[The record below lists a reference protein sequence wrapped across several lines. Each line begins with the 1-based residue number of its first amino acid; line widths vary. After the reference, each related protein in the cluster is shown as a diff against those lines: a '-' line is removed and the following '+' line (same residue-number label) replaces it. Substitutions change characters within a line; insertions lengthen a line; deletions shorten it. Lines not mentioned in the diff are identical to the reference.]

1 VTEGDN
7 LEKIVD
13 TYLEFQNKVKK
24 LSENTVSSYRR
35 DLCAFSDYLY
45 SAGINYKKVKK
56 TDIYEYITLLQQKGK
71 SSATV
76 ARVVASIRSFYRYL
90 CVSGVMKKDP
100 SLGVSAPK
108 TEKKL
113 PGILTLSEV
122 DRFLSQP
129 SGNSYKHRR
138 DKAMLELLYATGIRV
153 SELIEL
159 TTDNLDMDN
168 SIIILNDNIKQRIVP
183 FGSQAQK
190 ALTVYLGNS
199 PYHQEPGTYLFTN
212 LYGKKLTRQGFWKI
226 IKHYKVLASIRKEIT
241 PQTLRH
247 SFAAHLMDNGID
259 NSSLQELMG
268 YSAIASVK
276 KYEELSGK
284 RIVDIYKKVHPRA

>member
-1 VTEGDN
+1 M
-7 LEKIVD
+7 EKAVD
-13 TYLEFQNKVKK
+13 TYLNFQNKVKK
-24 LSENTVSSYRR
+24 LSGNTVSSYRR
-35 DLCAFSDYLY
+35 DLYAFAVYLQEK
-45 SAGINYKKVKK
+45 SISYKKVKK
-56 TDIYEYITLLQQKGK
+56 TDIYEYISQLQHKGK
-71 SSATV
+71 SQATV
-76 ARVVASIRSFYRYL
+76 ARVVASIRNFYHYL
-90 CVSGVMKKDP
+90 CMSGNMKKDP
-100 SLGVSAPK
+100 SSGISAPK
-108 TEKKL
+108 IEKKL

-122 DRFLSQP
+122 DRLLSQP
-129 SGNSYKHRR
+129 SGTSYKERR

-159 TTDNLDMDN
+159 TVDNLDMDN
-168 SIIILNDNIKQRIVP
+168 YVIMFIENGKQRIVP
-183 FGSQAQK
+183 FGNQAHK
-190 ALTVYLGNS
+190 ALELYFESS
-199 PYHQEPGTYLFTN
+199 PYHSEPGISLFTN

-226 IKHYKVLASIRKEIT
+226 IKHYKVMAAIKKDIT
-241 PQTLRH
+241 PQMLRH

>member
-1 VTEGDN
+1 M
-7 LEKIVD
+7 EKIVD

-247 SFAAHLMDNGID
+247 SFAAHLVENGAD
-259 NSSLQELMG
+259 LKSVQEMLGHSDISTTQIYAQMG
-268 YSAIASVK
+268 HHKIREVYTK
-276 KYEELSGK
+276 T
-284 RIVDIYKKVHPRA
+284 HPRG